1 MGGMP
6 SDTAGFDTAI
16 VTETTQSENQDIT
29 NVGGALQ
36 LYESPSLSIYSVQQ
50 EFHVACAL
58 WVSKPGDTV
67 LFATA
72 TVPEVHKP
80 DEAKIADVGD
90 VLQLSGCTIPAFV

>member
-1 MGGMP
+1 MP
-6 SDTAGFDTAI
+6 GDTAGFDTAI

-58 WVSKPGDTV
+58 WGGKPGDTV

-72 TVPEVHKP
+72 TVPQIHKP
-80 DEAKIADVGD
+80 DEAEIADVGE